1 MDIKKIR
8 KILGWCAI
16 INYGLLILAV
26 ILTLFIHDWMYE
38 LNQLFFSVSVETY
51 DAVLLIILALW
62 EVLIWVFNI
71 VPYIVLRIV
80 DKN

>member
-26 ILTLFIHDWMYE
+26 ILTLFIHDWIYE

-51 DAVLLIILALW
+51 DAILLITLAFW